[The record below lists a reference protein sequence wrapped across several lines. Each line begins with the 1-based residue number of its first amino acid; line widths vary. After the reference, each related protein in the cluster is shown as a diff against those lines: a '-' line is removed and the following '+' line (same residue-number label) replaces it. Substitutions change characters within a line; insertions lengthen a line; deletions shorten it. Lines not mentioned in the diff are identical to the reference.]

1 MESKGK
7 VNSKQSQPRKRL
19 NASKRAFPVNSK
31 KEKVPNKEKLAV
43 LVLGGNQHLV
53 REGSE
58 LLVNRLDLKDGKS
71 AKAPATILEPV
82 LGKGSVTYKVLEQE
96 KGPKILV
103 MKYKAKSRYRKKR
116 GFRAQLTKIVVEKI
130 EA

>member
-1 MESKGK
+1 MESK
-7 VNSKQSQPRKRL
+7 RKTVK
-19 NASKRAFPVNSK
+19 AVESTKPVETVK
-31 KEKVPNKEKLAV
+31 PKTPAGEKLAV
-43 LVLGGNQHLV
+43 LALSGSQYLV

-58 LLVNRLDLKDGKS
+58 LTVNHLELKDGKS
-71 AKAPATILEPV
+71 VKAAAVILKPKF
-82 LGKGSVTYKVLEQE
+82 GNGSVTYKLLEQK

-116 GFRAQLTKIVVEKI
+116 GFRAQLSKIVIEKI